1 MRGRG
6 VAAVGLVVVLVALL
20 LGCGQEGDQ
29 ETAAKRPQRSQ
40 KPPATEKKLKSIRL
54 TLEGY
59 ADAESVGILMADQR
73 GYFADA
79 GLEVD
84 VLSPAASDNVAEYV
98 AQEVDDIGLLP
109 QPEVVLAR
117 DKGMPLV
124 AVGSLV
130 PRPTMAMIWLRKS
143 KIEGAAGL
151 AGKTIAINGLPAE
164 EGFLQAVLARAGL
177 TLDDVKVKRLGYLL
191 VPALVKGR
199 ADAIIGSR
207 NTEGAELEARGLK
220 PVVTPVRR
228 LGIPSYEELVVIT
241 RRNRL
246 VRDPKSFHAFMSAVA
261 RGTVAAVADPEAAV
275 EAIATARTEIGYADP
290 QKPVLSKA
298 KVEATLPL
306 LSRTGR
312 MSPGRATR
320 LVDWMHGQGLIQQ
333 ELPPP
338 AFLTDRSVKP

>member
-1 MRGRG
+1 MRAKEI
-6 VAAVGLVVVLVALL
+6 AAVGLVVVLVVLL
-20 LGCGQEGDQ
+20 LGCGEEGNQ
-29 ETAAKRPQRSQ
+29 ETVEKRPQRSQ
-40 KPPATEKKLKSIRL
+40 KPPVPDKKLKSMRL

-84 VLSPAASDNVAEYV
+84 VLSPAASDNVPEYV
-98 AQEVDDIGLLP
+98 AQEIDDIGLLA

-130 PRPTMAMIWLRKS
+130 PRPTMGMIWLGKS
-143 KIEGAAGL
+143 KIDGVAGL

-164 EGFLQAVLARAGL
+164 EGFLQAILAQAGL
-177 TLDDVKVKRLGYLL
+177 TFNDVKIKRLGYLL

-199 ADAIIGSR
+199 ADAILGSG
-207 NTEGAELEARGLK
+207 NMEGAELEARGLA
-220 PVVTPVRR
+220 PVVTPLQR

-241 RRNRL
+241 RRDRL
-246 VRDPKSFHAFMSAVA
+246 AGDPRLFHTFMSAIA
-261 RGTVAAVADPEAAV
+261 RGTAAAVADPEAAV

-290 QKPVLSKA
+290 QKPVVSKA

-320 LVDWMHGQGLIQQ
+320 LVDWMNGQ
-333 ELPPP
+333 ELTERKLP
-338 AFLTDRSVKP
+338 ASVWLTNEYVR